1 MHRINLT
8 NCSTLAKDTSTD
20 MKKILYFS
28 AAWCG
33 PCRQMSAVIADTFET
48 HPGIGDTYSLERV
61 DVDTEPERSS
71 RMGIRG
77 VPTLIILNEQGQ
89 EESRKIGAFPK
100 NKFIEWLSDYS
111 MTTVTAPFT
120 SADYCELK
128 SNKGEN
134 KMLTAIKRALGL
146 TQGDETVGSVV
157 EWAGTRIPRY
167 YLPCDGREYPVGQNA
182 YVMLYSLIGTKYGGD
197 GMKTFCVP
205 DLRPRDSKG
214 KLINEQYPWQDVP
227 MKLICYQGQYPTM
240 D

>member
-1 MHRINLT
+1 MT

-48 HPGIGDTYSLERV
+48 RPEISDTYSFERV
-61 DVDTEPERSS
+61 DVDAEPERAS

-89 EESRKIGAFPK
+89 EEARKIGAFPK
-100 NKFIEWLSDYS
+100 NKFIEWLADYS
-111 MTTVTAPFT
+111 ITAVTAHST
-120 SADYCELK
+120 SADYCVLK
-128 SNKGEN
+128 LNKGEN

-146 TQGDETVGSVV
+146 TQGDETIGSVV
-157 EWAGTRIPRY
+157 EWAGMRIPRY
-167 YLPCDGREYPVGQNA
+167 YMPCDGRELPVGQNQW
-182 YVMLYSLIGTKYGGD
+182 VKLYSIIGTKFGGD
-197 GMKTFCVP
+197 GARTFCVP

-214 KLINEQYPWQDVP
+214 KLINEQNPWQDVP
-227 MKLICYQGQYPTM
+227 MKLICYEGIYPQM